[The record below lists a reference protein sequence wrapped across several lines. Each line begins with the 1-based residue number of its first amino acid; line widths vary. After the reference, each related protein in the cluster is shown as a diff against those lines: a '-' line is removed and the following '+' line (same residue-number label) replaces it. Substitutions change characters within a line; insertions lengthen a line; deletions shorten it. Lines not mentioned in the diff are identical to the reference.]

1 MENYKYR
8 PVKFYLTTFAITWL
22 FWCEA
27 ILFNEGL
34 SCTLGMLFGLL
45 SPATVAIFMVFRSN
59 NSNLINDFKRKILGF
74 YKLKPAN
81 IILAIVVFIA
91 IIVLSILLSTLFG
104 QSLNQFAF
112 TEDFSFTGAGIGSA
126 FLTILLA
133 SVIEE
138 IGWRGYGEDS
148 IAQYC
153 SWFKESI
160 IFGFVWALWHLPLF
174 WIPGTYHFELRNIG
188 LAFMLNFFISVIPLG
203 FITTWVYVKNGRS
216 MLASI
221 IFHLFVNF
229 MQERIALTPVTKCV
243 ETAVVLIFAT
253 VIVITNKDMF
263 FETRHIGKL
272 PMES

>member
-1 MENYKYR
+1 
-8 PVKFYLTTFAITWL
+8 
-22 FWCEA
+22 
-27 ILFNEGL
+27 
-34 SCTLGMLFGLL
+34 MLLGLL
-45 SPATVAIFMVFRSN
+45 SPATIAIFMVFKSN

-74 YKLKPAN
+74 YKLKPTN
-81 IILAIVVFIA
+81 IILAVVVFSGIIIA
-91 IIVLSILLSTLFG
+91 SILLSTFWG
-104 QSLNQFAF
+104 QTLNQFAF

-138 IGWRGYGEDS
+138 VGWRGYGEDS

-188 LAFMLNFFISVIPLG
+188 LVFMLNFFISVIPLG

-243 ETAVVLIFAT
+243 ETAVVLIVAV
-253 VIVITNKDMF
+253 VIVVLNKDMF
-263 FETRHIGKL
+263 FETRHIGTL
-272 PMES
+272 PMET

>member
-1 MENYKYR
+1 MMENYKYR
-8 PVKFYLTTFAITWL
+8 PVKFYLTAFAVTWF
-22 FWCEA
+22 FWFEA

-34 SCTLGMLFGLL
+34 SCTFGMLLGLL
-45 SPATVAIFMVFRSN
+45 SPATIAIFMVFRSN

-74 YKLKPAN
+74 YILKPAN
-81 IILAIVVFIA
+81 IILAVVVFIG
-91 IIVLSILLSTLFG
+91 IIIASILLSTFWG
-104 QSLNQFAF
+104 QSLNQLAF

-138 IGWRGYGEDS
+138 VGWRGYGEDS

-160 IFGFVWALWHLPLF
+160 IFGFVWSFWHFPLF

-188 LAFMLNFFISVIPLG
+188 LVFMLNFFISVIPLG

-229 MQERIALTPVTKCV
+229 MQERIALTPITKCV
-243 ETAVVLIFAT
+243 ETAVVLIVAV
-253 VIVITNKDMF
+253 VIVVLNKDMF
-263 FETRHIGKL
+263 F
-272 PMES
+272 